1 MQQDTL
7 KTGYFPLRIRITD
20 NGGNPIP
27 ELLTR
32 FLQQVSTTYHLQI
45 LEAPPQTS
53 EALIAVPFP
62 DKEKIRIDFNIFAS
76 DVEETMPPLSRY
88 HFFMESAY

>member
-76 DVEETMPPLSRY
+76 DVEETCRVPYQY
-88 HFFMESAY
+88 HFLMESAY